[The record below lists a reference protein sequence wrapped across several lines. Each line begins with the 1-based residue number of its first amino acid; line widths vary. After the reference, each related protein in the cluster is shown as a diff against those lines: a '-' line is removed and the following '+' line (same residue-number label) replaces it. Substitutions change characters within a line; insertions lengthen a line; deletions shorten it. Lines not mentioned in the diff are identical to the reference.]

1 MKGVIDNNYQI
12 VPKQIKL
19 GLILQYKN
27 NLGWLRDTIQ
37 FGSDFNLLINS
48 RGDFNKQFVGN
59 WKKCKNTQT
68 KLHNLGEE
76 FWKQNM
82 KQI

>member
-1 MKGVIDNNYQI
+1 MKGVIDNNCQI

-59 WKKCKNTQT
+59 LKKCKNTGT
-68 KLHNLGEE
+68 KL
-76 FWKQNM
+76 
-82 KQI
+82 